1 MHLAELHL
9 ENFRL
14 FARLAI
20 TLRPGLNVLVGEND
34 AGKSAIID
42 AVRLVVGAAGHD
54 TARIDAD
61 RDFHWR
67 NDQLEPEARLS
78 ITCKFAGI
86 SEADASGFI
95 EHLTYEGAPEA
106 PQAPVL
112 YLTLVAHRPTRAGSV
127 KVKHG
132 SRWRVSVELRS
143 GKGGQ
148 GPWFEGPARALLEA
162 TYLKPLRDAERE
174 LSSGRNSR
182 LSQILRHTLAIAAE
196 DDEAFDVD
204 AFVNALGS
212 GDSNVSLPQ
221 TLLRRGEL
229 ADHLIETHS
238 GVSKARARL
247 NEDFLHHLALGSD
260 RMSSHI
266 GVACGADEMRLRLL
280 LEKLELLLLP
290 SAPPAADTESSG
302 AATARR
308 PRLLPRGLGYQNL
321 LFMACELLLLGQDE
335 EKMPLLLIEEPEAHL
350 HPQLQLRLIDFLLSR
365 TEPGLRSAAG
375 VRKEEPAADPEPT
388 DSDRNI
394 GKVAPSGTGNG
405 AARPDTRSERPVQ
418 VLLSTHS
425 PVLASKLPLGS
436 LIVLAGGQGFSL
448 AEGRTRLVAG
458 DYRFLQRFLDAT
470 KANLFFARG
479 VIIVEG
485 SAEALL
491 LPTIASL
498 LGIDL
503 AKHGVSIVNVG
514 GTGLHRYARILM
526 RSDDAPGPCPV
537 ACVTD
542 RDVLPDCARD
552 ILNLKPGSRQKTESQ
567 IDAEA
572 WMKTKVKADG
582 QRVKTFVSDHWTLEY
597 DLARAGLEREVFIA
611 GRMAAHDN
619 ELDGPGD
626 MAGAAWTVREAEAE
640 QAYKRLQEGCP
651 DPIERA
657 VHVYKV
663 VAAGSKAAAAQI
675 LARILEERYGTAA
688 ERLVFAGKVPRYLS
702 AALRHATATDQPMPV
717 ARAEALADE

>member
-14 FARLAI
+14 FARL
-20 TLRPGLNVLVGEND
+20 TLTLSPGLNVLVGEND

-42 AVRLVVGAAGHD
+42 AVRLVVGVAGHD
-54 TARIDAD
+54 TVRVDAD

-86 SEADASGFI
+86 SEADAAGFI
-95 EHLTYEGAPEA
+95 EHLTYEGDLGS
-106 PQAPVL
+106 PQTPVL
-112 YLTLVAHRPTRAGSV
+112 YLTLVAHRPTREGSA
-127 KVKHG
+127 KVKHA

-143 GKGGQ
+143 GKDGQ

-182 LSQILRHTLAIAAE
+182 LSQILRHTLAIAGE
-196 DDEAFDVD
+196 DDEAFDVQ
-204 AFVNALGS
+204 AFVSALAAGKS
-212 GDSNVSLPQ
+212 DVSLPQ

-229 ADHLIETHS
+229 ADHLIETHA

-247 NEDFLHHLALGSD
+247 NEDYLHHLALGSD

-266 GVACGADEMRLRLL
+266 GVACGADELRLRLL

-290 SAPPAADTESSG
+290 SGPPAADPEAAG
-302 AATARR
+302 AAMTRP
-308 PRLLPRGLGYQNL
+308 PRLHPRGLGYQNL

-365 TEPGLRSAAG
+365 TEPGLRSAA
-375 VRKEEPAADPEPT
+375 KAETEEEAADAERG
-388 DSDRNI
+388 DSDRSI
-394 GKVAPSGTGNG
+394 GKGAPSGAGHG

-418 VLLSTHS
+418 VLMSTHS

-479 VIIVEG
+479 VIVVEG
-485 SAEALL
+485 TAEALL
-491 LPTIASL
+491 LPTIAVL

-526 RSDDAPGPCPV
+526 RSDDVPGPCPV

-542 RDVLPDCARD
+542 RDVLPDCARE
-552 ILNLKPGSRQKTESQ
+552 ILKLKPGSRQKTESQ
-567 IDAEA
+567 IDADA
-572 WMKTKVKADG
+572 WMKAKVKADG

-597 DLARAGLEREVFIA
+597 DLARAGLEREVYIA
-611 GRMAAHDN
+611 GRLAARGDEPN
-619 ELDGPGD
+619 GPGETT
-626 MAGAAWTVREAEAE
+626 GAAWTEWETEAE
-640 QAYKRLQEGCP
+640 QAYERLRAACT

-675 LARILEERYGTAA
+675 LARILEERYSTAA
-688 ERLVFAGKVPRYLS
+688 ERRTFAGKVPRYLS
-702 AALRHATATDQPMPV
+702 EALRHATATDQPMPV
-717 ARAEALADE
+717 ARAEVLVDE